1 MAAASDA
8 PAQSGNL
15 AETRRP
21 EGVQAL
27 FGQIA
32 GCYDLFNH
40 VFSLGL
46 DYTWR
51 RRLVR
56 CVERHV
62 PRVAG
67 SRVLDLAT
75 GSGDV
80 ALALQKQGWSVVG
93 ADFCA
98 PLLRKAEAKGVK
110 ELVEA
115 DAHQLPFETAS
126 FDAVTIAFGFRN
138 FQDRGRALGE
148 ICRVLKPG
156 GWLFILEFSQP
167 HSWFRPF
174 YRFHTRHLMPG
185 LAGLFQRRGSAY
197 RYLND
202 TIEAF
207 PDAQPLA
214 EQIRARPFS
223 EVSWKK
229 FCFGSVALHCA
240 RRS

>member
-1 MAAASDA
+1 LTAVAAASDA
-8 PAQSGNL
+8 PSQGGGAL

-40 VFSLGL
+40 LFSLGL

-51 RRLVR
+51 WRLVR
-56 CVERHV
+56 CLECHV
-62 PRVAG
+62 SRAPDA
-67 SRVLDLAT
+67 RVLDLAT

-80 ALALQKQGWSVVG
+80 ALALQRRGWNVIG

-98 PLLRKAEAKGVK
+98 PLLQKAKAKGVK
-110 ELVEA
+110 ELAEA
-115 DAHQLPFETAS
+115 DAHHLPFEAGS

-138 FQDRGRALGE
+138 FQDRGRALEE
-148 ICRVLKPG
+148 IGRVLKPG

-167 HSWFRPF
+167 YSWFRPL

-185 LAGLFQRRGSAY
+185 VAGLFHRRGSAY
-197 RYLND
+197 R
-202 TIEAF
+202 
-207 PDAQPLA
+207 
-214 EQIRARPFS
+214 
-223 EVSWKK
+223 
-229 FCFGSVALHCA
+229 
-240 RRS
+240 